1 MSGHSKWSTIK
12 RKKSAED
19 AKRGKIFTKIA
30 REITMAAKRGGPD
43 PEANPLL
50 RLAIDKARAANMP
63 KDNIERAINR
73 GAGIGDDTEAMEEIV
88 YEGYGPHGVALII
101 DVLTDNRNR
110 TLADLKYVLSRNNGS
125 LATSGSVTWQFNQ
138 KGYVAVEAAGADFEE
153 VFLIAADAG
162 ADDVQQEEGIFAIY
176 TPRESLAAVANAL
189 EKAGYKVEERE
200 LIWMPQNEIEL
211 PTEEALQVMNL
222 IEKLEDLDDVQRV
235 ASNLSITD
243 AVVEALSAA

>member
-138 KGYVAVEAAGADFEE
+138 KGYVAVDAEGADFEE
-153 VFLIAADAG
+153 VFMIAADAG
-162 ADDVQQEEGIFAIY
+162 ADDVQQEDGIFAIY
-176 TPRESLAAVANAL
+176 TPREALAAVATAL
-189 EKAGYKVEERE
+189 EKAGYRVQERE

-211 PTEEALQVMNL
+211 PTEEALQVMSL

-235 ASNLSITD
+235 ASNLSLTD
-243 AVVEALSAA
+243 AVAEALSAA

>member
-30 REITMAAKRGGPD
+30 REITMAARRGGPD

-73 GAGIGDDTEAMEEIV
+73 GAGVGDDSEAMEEIV

-125 LATSGSVTWQFNQ
+125 LATSGSVTWQFTQ
-138 KGYVAVEAAGADFEE
+138 KGYIAVDAEGADFEE
-153 VFLIAADAG
+153 VFLTAADAG
-162 ADDVQQEEGIFAIY
+162 ADDVQQEEESFAVY
-176 TPRESLAAVANAL
+176 TPREALGAVANAL

-200 LIWMPQNEIEL
+200 LIWMPHNEIEL

-243 AVVEALSAA
+243 EVAEALSAA